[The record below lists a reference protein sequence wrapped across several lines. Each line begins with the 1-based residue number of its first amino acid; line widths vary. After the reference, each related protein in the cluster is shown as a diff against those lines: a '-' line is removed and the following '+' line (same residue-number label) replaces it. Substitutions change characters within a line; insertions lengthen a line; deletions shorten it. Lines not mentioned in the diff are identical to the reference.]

1 MKLKGLQKRFCED
14 TTLYFGNKSREV
26 RIYPKLQ
33 EVYAK
38 GRSTRDAIDAA
49 RGNLRFEYCL
59 LNPYGVTS
67 HAERLGLPDST
78 VKSLITK
85 NVSDAIFSKLFSE
98 IDFPNLVT
106 NDKSN
111 LERLKE
117 HYSTRKAIRLTG
129 FLEMIREYGELFFKD
144 RIHRFSKDS
153 YYYAVRQCRKADAW
167 NSRDCLNNNV

>member
-1 MKLKGLQKRFCED
+1 MKLKGLQKRFCEE

-38 GRSTRDAIDAA
+38 GSSRDAIDAA

-59 LNPYGVTS
+59 LNRYGVTS

-85 NVSDAIFSKLFSE
+85 SVSDAIFSELFRE
-98 IDFPNLVT
+98 IDFPHLIT
-106 NDKSN
+106 DGKSN

-117 HYSTRKAIRLTG
+117 HFSTTTAIRLAG
-129 FLEMIREYGELFFKD
+129 FLEMVREYGEMFFKD
-144 RIHRFSKDS
+144 PIHRFSKAS
-153 YYYAVRQCRKADAW
+153 YYYAVRQCRQAGAW
-167 NSRDCLNNNV
+167 NSGDCLG